1 MMDLK
6 RALTSFWYLNRMGRP
21 EGPIMGGLLVLVGG
35 LLASGRID
43 PKTLMAGVALT
54 TITLNFV
61 YQVNAVTDLEEDRIN
76 SPNRPLVRGVI
87 TVRAANIY
95 VSILFALSVI
105 YPFWL
110 HPTWSQRAIVWT
122 LLALG
127 FFYSLPPVRFKRWPM
142 LATLYLV
149 VNFNLPLVLGHQMSG
164 GEGALPP
171 YLPATALLYLANM
184 PLKDLRD
191 SGGDKAA
198 GVGNWADWL
207 GQTRLLALCSGLSVA
222 GAIAATLLLPHMGM
236 ARFAFAA
243 VVLLPAVNIAVHVIF
258 RIDRYDLFTRGVRT
272 LIAICAGVV
281 IVGSLR

>member
-1 MMDLK
+1 MDLK

-35 LLASGRID
+35 LLAVGHIRAT
-43 PKTLMAGVALT
+43 TLLAGVALT
-54 TITLNFV
+54 TITLNYV
-61 YQVNAVTDLEEDRIN
+61 YQVNAITDLEEDRIN
-76 SPNRPLVRGVI
+76 SPSRPLVRGVI

-95 VSILFALSVI
+95 VTILFALSVL

-110 HPTWSQRAIVWT
+110 HPTWSQRAMVWT

-127 FFYSLPPVRFKRWPM
+127 FFYSVPPFRFKRWPV

-149 VNFNLPLVLGHQMSG
+149 VNFNLPLILGHQIAG

-207 GQTRLLALCSGLSVA
+207 GQTRLLALCSALSVA
-222 GAIAATLLLPHMGM
+222 GAIAAVFLLPTLGA

-258 RIDRYDLFTRGVRT
+258 RINRHDLFTRGVRT
-272 LIAICAGVV
+272 LIAICALVV
-281 IVGSLR
+281 IGGSLR